1 MLLALTG
8 KDISFVERA
17 LRQRGWATVAVAGD
31 FLLRL
36 SHPDAGRLDVMVSGT
51 DYETGAIKRA
61 HRVDHDD
68 RLSFRTLAV
77 EDVVILKLIADR
89 PQDEAD
95 VVSIILAKPDLDE
108 AYMAHWFDE
117 FDHLDIGGRYER
129 HLANVKQR
137 GLLRERQPPRR
148 S

>member
-1 MLLALTG
+1 MLLTLVG
-8 KDISFVERA
+8 KDISFVEDA
-17 LRQRGWATVAVAGD
+17 LHQRGWATVARAGD

-51 DYETGAIKRA
+51 DYETGAVKRA
-61 HRVDHDD
+61 HRVDYDD

-95 VVSIILAKPDLDE
+95 VVSIIVARPDFDE
-108 AYMAHWFDE
+108 AYMTCWFDE
-117 FDHLDIGGRYER
+117 FDHLDIGGRYQR
-129 HLANVKQR
+129 RLAYVKQR
-137 GLLRERQPPRR
+137 GLLRKQEPPRR
-148 S
+148 